1 MSEPTAPP
9 GAEPD
14 RAPQAGAGCVDA
26 GPPVVI
32 RYADPT
38 DAGAMLEIFNRE
50 VAQTISSWEWF
61 ALSEAD
67 WRDWVDEHT
76 KDDHVLLVAEAGGRV
91 VGFAGYG
98 TFRTKAGYVSTAE
111 DSVFLDESFRGHG
124 VGKRL
129 LARLLDEARAR
140 QIHVMVAAITSENL
154 VSIGLHQTLGF
165 EQVGYLPQVGHKFG
179 RWLDLVLLQ
188 ITLDNR
194 PTP

>member
-1 MSEPTAPP
+1 
-9 GAEPD
+9 
-14 RAPQAGAGCVDA
+14 
-26 GPPVVI
+26 
-32 RYADPT
+32 
-38 DAGAMLEIFNRE
+38 MLEIFNRE

-61 ALSEAD
+61 ALSEED
-67 WRDWVDEHT
+67 WRAWIHEHT
-76 KDDHVLLVAEAGGRV
+76 KDDHVLLVAESSGRV
-91 VGFAGYG
+91 VGFSGYG

-154 VSIGLHQTLGF
+154 VSIGLHQALGF